1 MDPHATVVATP
12 PDPELAASRLQRLR
26 AALATLEPIALTLE
40 DHSHEHAGHASAGG
54 LGHYR
59 VSITAAVFAG
69 KSQVE
74 RYRLVYRAV
83 GPMLRTD
90 VHALIIEANAPGE
103 TGACG

>member
-1 MDPHATVVATP
+1 MDPHSNLVAPP

-59 VSITAAVFAG
+59 VRIVAAAFAG

-74 RYRLVYRAV
+74 RHRLIYRAV
-83 GPMLRTD
+83 GPLLQTD
-90 VHALIIEANAPGE
+90 VHALIIDACAPEE
-103 TGACG
+103 TRA